1 MKIKEWPAG
10 ERPRERLLAAGAAGL
25 SDAELLALLLRSGH
39 GACDA
44 VQLARDLLTSYTSL
58 RELLDAPIGELMDRP
73 GMGPTKA
80 ATLAA
85 AVALAERYLASPVQR
100 SEVFG
105 ASADVRR
112 YLRFRL
118 GGKPREVFAALFLD
132 AQHRLIA
139 FREMFLG
146 TIDSATVHP
155 REVVRETLMLNAAAV
170 IFAHNHPSGVAEPS
184 ASDVRITER
193 LRHALQLI
201 DVRVLDHVVVS
212 AAEAVSMAER
222 GLL

>member
-1 MKIKEWPAG
+1 MAIKHWPAA
-10 ERPRERLLAAGAAGL
+10 ERPRERLLSGGAAGL
-25 SDAELLALLLRSGH
+25 SDAELLALVLRSGS
-39 GACDA
+39 GSRDA
-44 VQLARDLLTSYTSL
+44 VQLARDLLGTYRSL
-58 RELLDAPIGELMDRP
+58 RDLLDAPTTELIRRP

-100 SEVFG
+100 NEIFG

-112 YLRFRL
+112 YLRHRL
-118 GGKPREVFAALFLD
+118 GGRLREIFGALFLD

-139 FREMFLG
+139 FRELFLG

-155 REVVRETLMLNAAAV
+155 REVVREALALNAAAV
-170 IFAHNHPSGVAEPS
+170 IFVHNHPSGIAEPS
-184 ASDVRITER
+184 ASDVKITER
-193 LRHALQLI
+193 LRQALQLI

-212 AAEAVSMAER
+212 PAEAVSMAER

>member
-1 MKIKEWPAG
+1 MTIKDWPVT
-10 ERPRERLLAAGAAGL
+10 ERPRERLLAGGAGHL
-25 SDAELLALLLRSGH
+25 SDAELLALLLRSGN
-39 GACDA
+39 GARDA
-44 VQLARDLLTSYTSL
+44 VQLARDLLGSYRNL
-58 RELLDAPIGELMDRP
+58 RELLDAPTRELMERP
-73 GMGPTKA
+73 GVGPTKA

-85 AVALAERYLASPVQR
+85 VVALAERYLAIPVQR

-112 YLRFRL
+112 YLRYRL
-118 GGKPREVFAALFLD
+118 GGKQREIFAVLFLD

-155 REVVRETLMLNAAAV
+155 REVVRETLALNAAAV
-170 IFAHNHPSGVAEPS
+170 IFVHNHPSGIAEPS

-193 LRHALQLI
+193 LRQALQLI

-212 AAEAVSMAER
+212 PAEAVSMAER